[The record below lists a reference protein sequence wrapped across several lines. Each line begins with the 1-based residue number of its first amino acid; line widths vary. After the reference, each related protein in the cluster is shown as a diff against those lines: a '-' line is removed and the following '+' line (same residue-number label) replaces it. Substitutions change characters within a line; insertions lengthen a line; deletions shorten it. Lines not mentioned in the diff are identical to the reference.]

1 MGPVDEEGGGRRERG
16 RKEGGREEEE
26 GGREEGKRREEGRKG
41 DGSRTKVDEVLL
53 RRRAYLGSW
62 VSVIPF
68 MDSLHNDRNTRKQ
81 SFCNTCEN

>member
-1 MGPVDEEGGGRRERG
+1 MREEEEGEKEGEKREGRREGGGG
-16 RKEGGREEEE
+16 RKGGREEEE
-26 GGREEGKRREEGRKG
+26 GGRE

>member
-1 MGPVDEEGGGRRERG
+1 M
-16 RKEGGREEEE
+16 REEEE
-26 GGREEGKRREEGRKG
+26 GEKEGEKREKRGRKG
-41 DGSRTKVDEVLL
+41 RGGGRKGGREAGSRTKVDEVLL